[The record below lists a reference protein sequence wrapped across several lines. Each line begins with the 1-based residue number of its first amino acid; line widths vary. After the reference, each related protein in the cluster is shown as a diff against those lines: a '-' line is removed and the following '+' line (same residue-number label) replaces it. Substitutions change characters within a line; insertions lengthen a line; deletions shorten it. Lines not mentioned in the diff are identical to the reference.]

1 MNITKKKLLE
11 LVKKHNE
18 LVQIKNAS
26 RMKKE
31 EIIEA
36 LKKVNYKV
44 HYNEKKEEH
53 ELHPIQDPKR
63 ISKVNSKTKMPL
75 KEVNENMAKKTTE
88 AKKKKA
94 DRERRAKRRI
104 DIKRSSKKTNKRSS
118 QSEKAPE
125 PKYKSIGTQT

>member
-104 DIKRSSKKTNKRSS
+104 DIKRSSKKTK
-118 QSEKAPE
+118 KAPE

>member
-11 LVKKHNE
+11 LVKKHND

-26 RMKKE
+26 KMKKD

-44 HYNEKKEEH
+44 HYNENKEEH

-63 ISKVNSKTKMPL
+63 VSKVNSKTKMPL
-75 KEVNENMAKKTTE
+75 KEINAKMAEKSAE
-88 AKKKKA
+88 SKKKKA

-104 DIKRSSKKTNKRSS
+104 DIKKNSKKK
-118 QSEKAPE
+118 E

>member
-11 LVKKHNE
+11 LVKKHND

-26 RMKKE
+26 KMKKD

-44 HYNEKKEEH
+44 HYNENKEEH

-63 ISKVNSKTKMPL
+63 VSKVNSKTKMPL
-75 KEVNENMAKKTTE
+75 KEINAKMAEKSAE
-88 AKKKKA
+88 SKKKKM

-104 DIKRSSKKTNKRSS
+104 DIKKNSKK
-118 QSEKAPE
+118 E

>member
-11 LVKKHNE
+11 LVKKHND

-26 RMKKE
+26 RMKKD

-63 ISKVNSKTKMPL
+63 VSKVNSKTKMPL
-75 KEVNENMAKKTTE
+75 KEINAKMAEKSAESKKR
-88 AKKKKA
+88 KM

-104 DIKRSSKKTNKRSS
+104 DIKKNSKKVK
-118 QSEKAPE
+118 E
-125 PKYKSIGTQT
+125 PKYKSMGTQT

>member
-26 RMKKE
+26 RMKKD

-63 ISKVNSKTKMPL
+63 VSKVNSKTKMPL
-75 KEVNENMAKKTTE
+75 KEINAKMVEKSAE
-88 AKKKKA
+88 SKKKKA

-104 DIKRSSKKTNKRSS
+104 EIKKNSKK
-118 QSEKAPE
+118 E

>member
-11 LVKKHNE
+11 LVKKHND

-26 RMKKE
+26 RMKKD

-63 ISKVNSKTKMPL
+63 VSKVNSKTKMPL
-75 KEVNENMAKKTTE
+75 KEINAKMAEKSAESKKR
-88 AKKKKA
+88 KM
-94 DRERRAKRRI
+94 DRERREKRRI
-104 DIKRSSKKTNKRSS
+104 DIKKNSKKAK
-118 QSEKAPE
+118 E
-125 PKYKSIGTQT
+125 PKYKSMGTQT

>member
-11 LVKKHNE
+11 LVKKHND

-26 RMKKE
+26 RMKKD

-63 ISKVNSKTKMPL
+63 VSKVNSKTKMPL
-75 KEVNENMAKKTTE
+75 KEVNEKMAEKTAE

-104 DIKRSSKKTNKRSS
+104 DIKKNSKKVK
-118 QSEKAPE
+118 E
-125 PKYKSIGTQT
+125 PKYKSMGTQT

>member
-63 ISKVNSKTKMPL
+63 VSKINSKTKMPL
-75 KEVNENMAKKTTE
+75 KEVNEKMAEKNAE

-104 DIKRSSKKTNKRSS
+104 DIKRNSKKTK
-118 QSEKAPE
+118 KAPE